1 MGERRKSREIALQM
15 LFSVD
20 LGLKSKENKDTPAK
34 ICLDLEKNFLDKLD
48 EEPEVKSFALELFK
62 GTVEKLA
69 ELDEAIKNRIK
80 NWEFDRLANVDK
92 NILRFAAYELLYRA
106 DIPVA
111 VTINEAIEIAKSF
124 SGNEAGKFING
135 ILDNIKKD
143 IKIKKKE

>member
-20 LGLKSKENKDTPAK
+20 LGRMDSKTLRKDFLEELKEKPEIKVFAFELFEGTTAN
-34 ICLDLEKNFLDKLD
+34 LEKIDKVINTRL
-48 EEPEVKSFALELFK
+48 
-62 GTVEKLA
+62 
-69 ELDEAIKNRIK
+69 K
-80 NWEFDRLANVDK
+80 NWEFERLANVDK
-92 NILRFAAYELLYRA
+92 NILRFATYELLFRA
-106 DIPVA
+106 DIPVP

-124 SGNEAGKFING
+124 SGKEAGKFING

>member
-1 MGERRKSREIALQM
+1 MGERRKSRVIALQM

-20 LGLKSKENKDTPAK
+20 LSKLDYMDLKKDF
-34 ICLDLEKNFLDKLD
+34 LEGLD
-48 EEPEVKSFALELFK
+48 EEPKVKAFAFELVK
-62 GTVEKLA
+62 GTIENLK
-69 ELDEAIKNRIK
+69 EIDEAIKNRIK

-92 NILRFAAYELLYRA
+92 NILRFAAYELLFRG
-106 DIPVA
+106 DIPVP

-124 SGNEAGKFING
+124 SGAEAGKFING